1 MWSGGGRGGGESS
14 SKYRKIGFLS
24 SFFRN
29 KLLAPIIHFVSM
41 DRGRFDSKSPKV
53 NHSLNLQYSN
63 NFIASAKRIILLI
76 QGDMGPVFQGG
87 IWKKRKNRA
96 TVKILDSD
104 K

>member
-1 MWSGGGRGGGESS
+1 MNTNVEGGRGESAG
-14 SKYRKIGFLS
+14 KYRKIGFLS

-63 NFIASAKRIILLI
+63 NFIASVKRIILLV
-76 QGDMGPVFQGG
+76 QGDMGPVFQGDME
-87 IWKKRKNRA
+87 KRKNRA